1 MKRTQFLFILCILLF
16 QSCFKSEVRS
26 QFDIAESM
34 LQSRP
39 DSCLHITESI
49 DRNTLTTNREAA
61 LYALLMTAAQDK
73 NGVELQS
80 DSLIKVAVDYY
91 SNSKD
96 LKHRMMAY
104 YYYGLALNN
113 AESYLS
119 AIVALEK
126 AERDALTLND
136 RLYSGLI
143 YRAKGD
149 VFTKTNNNPSAIES
163 MQKAVCQF
171 EADPGLTLY
180 ARYARV
186 SLAICYINNKD
197 YDLALEE
204 LNTLQKAGVAED
216 SNLSEICAVLKG
228 VVLVDS
234 DKELKEAVKAFES
247 SQNNKLGINETGLLA
262 VAYEKTGNSKSA
274 DEQLLNAYSRCRNQ
288 ADSATVDYMHAEILH
303 NRGNDAEAYRLTR
316 KASFVQDSLTR
327 VLLQQSVSNAQRDYY
342 KAEAQMQ
349 EERALRIKER
359 SIFGATA
366 GLFALV
372 LLSGASVVNRRRKD
386 QEIKEQML
394 RLSISQSKLQQA
406 EQTNASLLGSLFSE
420 KLNHLDKISDDYVQA
435 ESDQERDSALKQFRA
450 EIASM
455 REDEDLF
462 RSLEKDLDRYCDGV
476 MGKLREQVPSIKGEN
491 LKLIS
496 LFFAGLPYSTVMLVM
511 NRPSVESLKTARSRF
526 RREIRAAGAV
536 DEALFLKRLEMRSG
550 RSAV

>member
-1 MKRTQFLFILCILLF
+1 MKRITIISPVLILLF
-16 QSCFKSEVRS
+16 CSCTDPISRKFE
-26 QFDIAESM
+26 FAESL

-39 DSCLHITESI
+39 DSCLHIMESI

-104 YYYGLALNN
+104 YNYGLALNN

-126 AERDALTLND
+126 AERDAITLED
-136 RLYSGLI
+136 H
-143 YRAKGD
+143 
-149 VFTKTNNNPSAIES
+149 
-163 MQKAVCQF
+163 
-171 EADPGLTLY
+171 LY
-180 ARYARV
+180 AGLVYRLKGSVMNRAHMLPASLDNQRESIRHFGFLENKDYENYAKLG
-186 SLAICYINNKD
+186 LAICLFNNKD
-197 YDLALEE
+197 YSEAIQILDEIKTNVSDTNILLLCKTLQADILVDSGQSMDDAVRLFEECQNKLFDYLDYSHYALALEY
-204 LNTLQKAGVAED
+204 LGDNTKAD
-216 SNLSEICAVLKG
+216 YYLSK
-228 VVLVDS
+228 
-234 DKELKEAVKAFES
+234 
-247 SQNNKLGINETGLLA
+247 
-262 VAYEKTGNSKSA
+262 AYELSA
-274 DEQLLNAYSRCRNQ
+274 SHS
-288 ADSATVDYMHAEILH
+288 DSATVDYMHAEILH

-372 LLSGASVVNRRRKD
+372 LLSGASIVNRRRKN

-450 EIASM
+450 EIATM

-536 DEALFLKRLEMRSG
+536 DEALFLQRLEMRSG